1 MTSRVLFKA
10 ERLLAASAPIGPV
23 LGLETGTPTASM
35 AVIAQG
41 RLLAEISR
49 PVSSHGAILP
59 AMVEELLDRAA
70 LKLEHLAAVA
80 VGIGPGSVTGLR
92 IGLGYA
98 KGLAWAG
105 GHAIFGINSLD
116 SLAIGATLHHEARPG
131 TIVCP
136 ILDARKGEVYAALYR
151 VTSTGLEKISDD
163 MVVNPSDLI
172 ARIDD
177 EVIFVGEGVSACG
190 RWLVE
195 AMGNR
200 ATILGDSDGHW
211 RGMMVA
217 ALAASRLVDNE
228 ADSILNLQPSYVRPP
243 EAVLK
248 KSQTV
253 GSGVVTTAMEAL
265 WSRENK
271 SLSCITRITTRN

>member
-23 LGLETGTPTASM
+23 LGLETGTPTASL

-41 RLLAEISR
+41 RLLAAISR

-70 LKLEHLAAVA
+70 LKLAQLAAVA
-80 VGIGPGSVTGLR
+80 VGIGPGSFTGLR

-105 GHAIFGINSLD
+105 GRAIFGINSLD
-116 SLAIGATLHHEARPG
+116 SLALGTTSHHEARPG
-131 TIVCP
+131 TIICP

-151 VTSTGLEKISDD
+151 VTTAGLEKISDD
-163 MVVNPSDLI
+163 MVVSPGDLI

-177 EVIFVGEGVSACG
+177 EVVFVGEGVSACG
-190 RWLVE
+190 KWLVE

-200 ATILGDSDGHW
+200 ATILNNGEGHW

-217 ALAASRLVDNE
+217 ALAAARLVDND

-243 EAVLK
+243 EAVLR
-248 KSQTV
+248 SQTAA
-253 GSGVVTTAMEAL
+253 SGVVTTGTEAL
-265 WSRENK
+265 WSEEKK
-271 SLSCITRITTRN
+271 SLYSSTRLTTRN

>member
-1 MTSRVLFKA
+1 
-10 ERLLAASAPIGPV
+10 
-23 LGLETGTPTASM
+23 
-35 AVIAQG
+35 
-41 RLLAEISR
+41 
-49 PVSSHGAILP
+49 
-59 AMVEELLDRAA
+59 MVEELLDRAA

-80 VGIGPGSVTGLR
+80 VGIGPGSFTGLR

-105 GHAIFGINSLD
+105 GQAIFGINSLD
-116 SLAIGATLHHEARPG
+116 SLALGTTLHHEARPG

-151 VTSTGLEKISDD
+151 TTTAGLEKISDD
-163 MVVNPSDLI
+163 MVVSPGDLI

-195 AMGNR
+195 AMGSR
-200 ATILGDSDGHW
+200 ATILDKSDGHW

-228 ADSILNLQPSYVRPP
+228 ADSILNLQPSYVRSP

-265 WSRENK
+265 WSREKK